1 MGRFLERGGAWV
13 AGQGLLIAVLLV
25 LAVRY
30 PGSGP
35 AIWRIAGVLV
45 LVAAWAVAGAG
56 TMAIGKNLT
65 PFPKPRRPRQ
75 AGSTRDL
82 LMFRHPLYTAVIMAG
97 FGWALA
103 WLSWPAL
110 IAVGAMLPF
119 FHAKSCWEEVFLRQ
133 KFPGY
138 REYEI
143 RTRRV
148 IPWLY

>member
-65 PFPKPRRPRQ
+65 PFPKPADHAKLVQHGIYSRI
-75 AGSTRDL
+75 
-82 LMFRHPLYTAVIMAG
+82 RHPL
-97 FGWALA
+97 
-103 WLSWPAL
+103 
-110 IAVGAMLPF
+110 
-119 FHAKSCWEEVFLRQ
+119 
-133 KFPGY
+133 
-138 REYEI
+138 
-143 RTRRV
+143 
-148 IPWLY
+148 IPDGEPDRIL